1 MSLNSNSRLEQS
13 KPLIKLFTS
22 AHNTF
27 IHPIQNLTQ
36 FEYNT

>member
-1 MSLNSNSRLEQS
+1 MSLNSNSRLKQS
-13 KPLIKLFTS
+13 KPLIYP
-22 AHNTF
+22 AHNTI